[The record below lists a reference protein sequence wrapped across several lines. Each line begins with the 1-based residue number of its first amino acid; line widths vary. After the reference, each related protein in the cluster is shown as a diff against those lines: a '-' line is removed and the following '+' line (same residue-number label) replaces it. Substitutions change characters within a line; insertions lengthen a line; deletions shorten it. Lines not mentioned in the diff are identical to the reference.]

1 MLTSALDHKMEPPE
15 CWASS
20 VPSPEYFRNHNCN
33 IGRVKSFVDD
43 LRKERGIVSMRVVFA
58 LRSAE
63 IKPSLPRFVHH
74 FFDFLWKQEK
84 KDPQIFSPC
93 GGILRHGGSGVV
105 VVFCWACVFGVVRVS
120 LCLWRGV
127 LQHGG
132 KEDICQ

>member
-1 MLTSALDHKMEPPE
+1 MEPPE
-15 CWASS
+15 CGASS

-74 FFDFLWKQEK
+74 FFRLSLETRKKGPSNLFPLWEGY
-84 KDPQIFSPC
+84 FTT
-93 GGILRHGGSGVV
+93 VV
-105 VVFCWACVFGVVRVS
+105 VGWWGLVYGGVFLGWCVLSCVCDPESTSTFIVF
-120 LCLWRGV
+120 
-127 LQHGG
+127 
-132 KEDICQ
+132 

>member
-74 FFDFLWKQEK
+74 FFRLFFGNEK
-84 KDPQIFSPC
+84 KRTLKSFPLV
-93 GGILRHGGSGVV
+93 GGILHHGGSGVV
-105 VVFCWACVFGVVRVS
+105 GCVLWGGAFWGGV
-120 LCLWRGV
+120 C
-127 LQHGG
+127 
-132 KEDICQ
+132 